1 MSPVLLKMIN
11 TAAFKNRLIYLYI
24 ILIAFIPSP
33 YFISFSGVNINLDR
47 LFFGIMAGCGLLFFI
62 MLKRYQLNKIQLFL
76 VLYFFI
82 VLFNNIFIGQL
93 QLMSIY
99 ISALLIFIS
108 SNDLRA
114 ESLIKGINIA
124 FYAYVFWMLYSLAN
138 FYISGPVIEL
148 PFSSYLPGFFETKLE
163 HAELVSAS
171 YSLFPRISFPYATP
185 PQLAAVGA
193 LYFFFY
199 LFLNDLYNYHN
210 KDIFGISKANINF
223 GLFFSIVIILATVS
237 KTGSAILAAGLFVNF
252 VFKISG
258 LFSIKRLF
266 KFILSI
272 IAILVSVW
280 VLILVIAQI
289 PELDFIFTRLFFSES
304 AFDSTNSDGH
314 LSIRIEGLRHFLELD
329 LVNKLLGI
337 GYLNFSGL
345 HYHSSFLTA
354 LIETGLIGS
363 LSLVGIVLYPAMK
376 AIFFFLNRSLG
387 ISTINARYMIVTSA
401 CLFTAH
407 VVYEMPYINSLWFF
421 WALAVLLSRELQR
434 E

>member
-1 MSPVLLKMIN
+1 MIN
-11 TAAFKNRLIYLYI
+11 AAAFKNRLIYLYI

-33 YFISFSGVNINLDR
+33 YLISFSGVNLNLDR
-47 LFFGIMAGCGLLFFI
+47 LFFIVMAGCWLLFFI
-62 MLKRYQLNKIQLFL
+62 MLKRYQLNKIQIFL
-76 VLYFFI
+76 VLYFLI
-82 VLFNNIFIGQL
+82 ILFNNIFIGHL

-99 ISALLIFIS
+99 ISALLILITS
-108 SNDLRA
+108 SDLRT
-114 ESLIKGINIA
+114 ESLVKAINIA
-124 FYAYVFWMLYSLAN
+124 FYAYVFWMFYSLAH
-138 FYISGPVIEL
+138 FYISGPLIEA

-163 HAELVSAS
+163 HAEIISAS

-193 LYFFFY
+193 LYCFFY

-237 KTGSAILAAGLFVNF
+237 KTGIAILAAGLLVNF

-272 IAILVSVW
+272 IVIFVSVS
-280 VLILVIAQI
+280 VLILVASQI
-289 PELDFIFTRLFFSES
+289 PELDFIFTRLFYSETD
-304 AFDSTNSDGH
+304 FDPTNSDGH
-314 LSIRIEGLRHFLELD
+314 LSIRIAGLWHFLELNW
-329 LVNKLLGI
+329 VNKLWGI

-376 AIFFFLNRSLG
+376 AIFFFLNRSLE

-401 CLFTAH
+401 SLFTAH
-407 VVYEMPYINSLWFF
+407 IVYEMPYINSLWFF
-421 WALAVLLSRELQR
+421 WALVILLSREIQQ